1 MERKEKGI
9 DITSYLLG
17 KKAGGGGTPPVYEE
31 KNVSIT
37 QNGDSTITADSGYDA
52 ISKVNL
58 SVNVPQ
64 PSGKIT
70 ITQNGTN
77 IDVSSYASAD
87 VNVSSASWQVPN
99 GTKFSNSTWA
109 TAPTLDTSACT
120 NMSSMFSNC
129 YSLTTVSILNTSN
142 ATNLSSLF
150 SYDTA
155 LTTLPATLDTSKC
168 TDMSN
173 MFQSCTNLTTVPTLN
188 TSRCTNMSN
197 MFASCSKITTIP
209 VNDVHLITNFSGA
222 FSGCSGLT
230 GTIDFSNYSFSTTIT
245 NVGSMFSNCANIEN
259 VNLST
264 LGITANNV
272 SLSSMFSNCSKLKTI
287 NLSNFAPRS
296 INSASSMFQNCT
308 ALEELDISSMTMP
321 NAWFSNMFT
330 GVPANC
336 LIYVKDQT
344 AKNWFTTNWSS
355 LTNVQIK
362 GA

>member
-9 DITSYLLG
+9 DITAYLMG
-17 KKAGGGGTPPVYEE
+17 KKAGGGGEPPVYEE

-37 QNGDSTITADSGYDA
+37 QNGDSTITAESGYDA

-70 ITQNGTN
+70 ITQNGTD

-129 YSLTTVSILNTSN
+129 YSLTTVPTLNTSN
-142 ATNLSSLF
+142 ATNLSNLF
-150 SYDTA
+150 QYNSA
-155 LTTLPATLDTSKC
+155 LTTIPMLDTHK
-168 TDMSN
+168 
-173 MFQSCTNLTTVPTLN
+173 
-188 TSRCTNMSN
+188 CTNMTG
-197 MFASCSKITTIP
+197 MFQSCSKITTIP
-209 VNDVHLITNFSGA
+209 VNDFHLVTNLYA
-222 FSGCSGLT
+222 TFSGCSGLT
-230 GTIDFSNYSFSTTIT
+230 GTIDFSNYSFSTNIT
-245 NVGSMFSNCANIEN
+245 SVSSMFQSCTNIEN

-264 LGITANNV
+264 LGVTANNTV
-272 SLSSMFSNCSKLKTI
+272 LSSMFNNCTKLKTI
-287 NLSNFAPRS
+287 NLSNFAPHS
-296 INSASSMFQNCT
+296 INGADSMFQNCT

-321 NAWFSNMFT
+321 NAWFSNMFD
-330 GVPANC
+330 GVPTNC

-344 AKNWFTTNWSS
+344 AKNWFTTNWPS